1 MQVAVVTRKAKLRRV
16 IGPTV
21 LPGDDTVDV
30 EGGKGHVC
38 LKDIAVL
45 AVVAG
50 ALTNKAT
57 ERLVHQ
63 V

>member
-1 MQVAVVTRKAKLRRV
+1 M
-16 IGPTV
+16 
-21 LPGDDTVDV
+21 DV
-30 EGGKGHVC
+30 EGGKGQEC
-38 LKDIAVL
+38 LKDTAVL
-45 AVVAG
+45 AAVAG